1 MDILEHAF
9 ETLLNV
15 STASNFQT
23 IQFFDAFK
31 SPVLKYVSA
40 KNTYEVKAATPGLFA
55 SAEEK
60 IDVFLHRSVSTFE
73 MS

>member
-9 ETLLNV
+9 ETLLSV
-15 STASNFQT
+15 TTACNFQT

-31 SPVLKYVSA
+31 SPVLKYVQA
-40 KNTYEVKAATPGLFA
+40 KNIYEIAPPVPGLFA

-60 IDVFLHRSVSTFE
+60 LDVFLHR
-73 MS
+73 